1 VCCIMC
7 STSLPQSGMPSV
19 VRCPVCRNPTH
30 GQSTCLG
37 ADCRRCRLAPPS
49 TGPQPTFE
57 PPSASSITSPSVV
70 GPSVGSAAADPQ
82 PESWSEW
89 AERLVQE
96 QNAIVSM
103 HHIPVL
109 AGLGIYD
116 LEGRPWGQSYE
127 FCARVQEV
135 RAAARLASTAPLW
148 HSLSTEAQEA
158 TACIPGSNERASET
172 PKRMHVRP
180 RQTIASAR

>member
-1 VCCIMC
+1 MAALAADEAFALQLLSDEADEASRKPERIECVVCLDAAAELRFTCTCGHLVCCIMC

-19 VRCPVCRNPTH
+19 VRCPVCRSPTH
-30 GQSTCLG
+30 GQSMCLG

-57 PPSASSITSPSVV
+57 PSSASSITNPSVV

-116 LEGRPWGQSYE
+116 LECRPWGQNLTSS
-127 FCARVQEV
+127 V
-135 RAAARLASTAPLW
+135 R
-148 HSLSTEAQEA
+148 
-158 TACIPGSNERASET
+158 GF
-172 PKRMHVRP
+172 KR
-180 RQTIASAR
+180 